1 MNKYLILTLLSS
13 FSLFCYCY
21 NHKRNIDHMTRDKNI
36 KKIIIK
42 EDKIN
47 IIKIKEEDKI
57 IVKPILKKINFND
70 ILINKTVSFKNPDK
84 LIIEKIP
91 KKKLKLVVYNKPK
104 PIYKYF
110 LVDEWEVISNNEI

>member
-13 FSLFCYCY
+13 FSLFCFYCY
-21 NHKRNIDHMTRDKNI
+21 DKNNHMKNINELNEEEEI
-36 KKIIIK
+36 KKSKQI
-42 EDKIN
+42 DM
-47 IIKIKEEDKI
+47 IKIKEEDKI
-57 IVKPILKKINFND
+57 VVKPILKKIDFND
-70 ILINKTVSFKNPDK
+70 ILINKTVSFKNPEK
-84 LIIEKIP
+84 VVIEKIP